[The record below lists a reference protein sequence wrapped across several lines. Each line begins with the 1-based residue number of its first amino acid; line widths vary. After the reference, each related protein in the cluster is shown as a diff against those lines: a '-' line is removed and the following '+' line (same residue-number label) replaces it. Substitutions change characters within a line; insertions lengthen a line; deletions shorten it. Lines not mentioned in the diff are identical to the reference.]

1 MVLLYTIKENK
12 EMKNKYRSFSE
23 ARKFVQSLKLKSNK
37 KWRVYCRSGKRPVDI
52 PTNPNRIYKKEWTT
66 WGDWF
71 GTGTVALYYIK
82 YRQFKEARK
91 FVCSLKLKNQSD
103 WREYTKSGKKPADI
117 PSDPN
122 VVYKNKGWKNLGDW
136 LGTGNLSA
144 KERSKGYRSFE
155 NARKFARK
163 LGLKNRE
170 EWMRYCKSGKKP
182 DDIPTSPRGSYK
194 EFKDWGDFLGTGK
207 IGKFTKSNT
216 RSFKQARRFAH
227 SLKMK
232 GQNDWFEYCK
242 SGKKPSD
249 IPSNPQLN
257 YKKEWYSWPDWLGNG
272 NTSIRLITEQRSKLR
287 PFKEARKFTRQL
299 GFTSIEEWEEYCKS
313 GKKPSDIPED
323 LVWWYKEGRGW
334 GDWLG
339 TSFIS
344 NRTRKFRSFKKARKF
359 VRSLKLTSQNDW
371 AKYRKSGKRPIDIPS
386 DPNAIYKKEWVS
398 WGDWFGTGTVATR
411 QREILL
417 YDEAEKQAHILVN
430 ELGIET
436 HDDWLKAYRE
446 GKIPKNLP
454 SQPWNY
460 YTESFTKKRRK
471 K

>member
-12 EMKNKYRSFSE
+12 EMKNKYRSFKE
-23 ARKFVQSLKLKSNK
+23 ARKFVHSLKLKSNK

-71 GTGTVALYYIK
+71 GTGTIAKYYIK
-82 YRQFKEARK
+82 YRPFREARK

-144 KERSKGYRSFE
+144 KERSKGYRTFK

-170 EWMRYCKSGKKP
+170 EWFRYCKSGKKP
-182 DDIPTSPRGSYK
+182 DDIPIDARVYKK
-194 EFKDWGDFLGTGK
+194 EFEGWGDWLGTGI
-207 IGKFTKSNT
+207 IGRFTKSNT
-216 RSFKQARRFAH
+216 RSFKQARKFVKA
-227 SLKMK
+227 LKMK

-249 IPSNPQLN
+249 IPSNPQFN
-257 YKKEWYSWPDWLGNG
+257 YKKEWEGWGDFLGTG
-272 NTSIRLITEQRSKLR
+272 NISNVDKMYI
-287 PFKEARKFTRQL
+287 PFKEARRFAIKL
-299 GFTSIEEWEEYCKS
+299 GFKS
-313 GKKPSDIPED
+313 GNEWIKFAKENKKLLDEKRIPASPRNVYE
-323 LVWWYKEGRGW
+323 KEW
-334 GDWLG
+334 QSMGDWLG
-339 TSFIS
+339 TGNIS
-344 NRTRKFRSFKKARKF
+344 NADKKFKPFKDARKF
-359 VRSLKLTSQNDW
+359 VRSLKIKSQSGW
-371 AKYRKSGKRPIDIPS
+371 SKYKKSGKKPTDIPAT
-386 DPNAIYKKEWVS
+386 PTLVYKKEWVS
-398 WGDWFGTGTVATR
+398 WADWLDTGNVATQ

-417 YDEAEKQAHILVN
+417 HEEAEKQAHILVKK
-430 ELGIET
+430 LGIET
-436 HDDWLKAYRE
+436 HADWLKAYHE